1 MKRLLGT
8 ITALMMALPLY
19 ANTGTTSTPG
29 TSEASDTSVMR
40 GGTPGSTETPTE
52 EMEVQEDPAMQPT
65 QSGST
70 TTSPTMEEQEEDPSM
85 QPSQSGSSTTSP
97 TMEEQQEESPSN
109 IDTTTPAEEEE

>member
-19 ANTGTTSTPG
+19 ANTGTTSSPG
-29 TSEASDTSVMR
+29 STSEASDTSTMR
-40 GGTPGSTETPTE
+40 GGTPGSTSTPTE
-52 EMEVQEDPAMQPT
+52 EMEMQEDPAMQPT
-65 QSGST
+65 QSGS
-70 TTSPTMEEQEEDPSM
+70 
-85 QPSQSGSSTTSP
+85 STTNP

>member
-52 EMEVQEDPAMQPT
+52 EMEMQEDPAMQPT

-70 TTSPTMEEQEEDPSM
+70 TVEEQQEDPSM
-85 QPSQSGSSTTSP
+85 QSDSATTDST
-97 TMEEQQEESPSN
+97 MEQQEESPSN